1 MKTLLHQET
10 LATLDIFK
18 SLPTAALEQIAQFS
32 KIGTFK
38 KDGAIYKSGD
48 TIQHVHFVLDGKI
61 MLGKKTSDDKV
72 IIKDLVYSNKM
83 FGENVFTKAH
93 IRSEFATAMTESKV
107 LMIPIALFQ
116 KLFIANHNFAIEI
129 TKIIVER
136 LDNLE
141 LRIKNFVFMKAK
153 QRIAGFIHQTAQLQ
167 GIKIGMEEILIN
179 HGMSHKEI
187 AFVTDT
193 SRQTVARV
201 LGDLKRENI
210 IHFSERKPN
219 KILIR
224 DLSKLA

>member
-1 MKTLLHQET
+1 MKTLLHTET

-18 SLPTAALEQIAQFS
+18 ALPPLALEQICKFGQIS
-32 KIGTFK
+32 TYK
-38 KDGAIYKSGD
+38 KDTSIYKTGD
-48 TIQHVHFVLDGKI
+48 TIQYVYFVLKGKI
-61 MLGKKTSDDKV
+61 MLGKKTSEEKI
-72 IIKDLVYSNKM
+72 IIKDLVYSHKM
-83 FGENVFTKAH
+83 FGENVFTKANT
-93 IRSEFATAMTESKV
+93 RSEFAHTMTESKV
-107 LMIPIALFQ
+107 LMVPIALFQ
-116 KLFIANHNFAIEI
+116 RMFTTHHDFAIEI

-141 LRIKNFVFMKAK
+141 VRIKNFVFMKAK
-153 QRIAGFIHQTAQLQ
+153 QRISGFIHKTAEKQ
-167 GIKIGMEEILIN
+167 GIQIGMEEILIN

>member
-1 MKTLLHQET
+1 MKTLLHTET
-10 LATLDIFK
+10 VTNLSIFK
-18 SLPTAALEQIAQFS
+18 GLGPQALQNVIESSSIATIS
-32 KIGTFK
+32 KDTQ
-38 KDGAIYKSGD
+38 IYKTGD
-48 TIQHVHFVLDGKI
+48 TIKHVYFVLEGKV
-61 MLGKKTSDDKV
+61 MLGKKTSEDKV

-83 FGENVFTKAH
+83 FGENVFTKAS
-93 IRSEFATAMTESKV
+93 IRSEYATSMIESKI
-107 LMIPIALFQ
+107 LKIPIAVFQRLFM
-116 KLFIANHNFAIEI
+116 ANHLFALEI

-153 QRIAGFIHQTAQLQ
+153 QRIASFIHSTAKSQ

-201 LGDLKRENI
+201 LGDLKRDNI
-210 IHFSERKPN
+210 IHFSDRKPN

>member
-107 LMIPIALFQ
+107 LMIPI
-116 KLFIANHNFAIEI
+116 
-129 TKIIVER
+129 
-136 LDNLE
+136 
-141 LRIKNFVFMKAK
+141 
-153 QRIAGFIHQTAQLQ
+153 
-167 GIKIGMEEILIN
+167 
-179 HGMSHKEI
+179 
-187 AFVTDT
+187 
-193 SRQTVARV
+193 
-201 LGDLKRENI
+201 
-210 IHFSERKPN
+210 
-219 KILIR
+219 
-224 DLSKLA
+224 

>member
-1 MKTLLHQET
+1 MKTQIHKES

-18 SLPTAALEQIAQFS
+18 SLPLSALEQMARFCEIRA
-32 KIGTFK
+32 FK
-38 KDGAIYKSGD
+38 KDSPIYKSGD
-48 TIQHVHFVLDGKI
+48 KIQHVYFVLEGKI
-61 MLGKKTSDDKV
+61 ILGRNTIDDKI
-72 IIKDLVYSNKM
+72 IIKDLVYSNKL

-93 IRSEFATAMTESKV
+93 LRSEFATCMNECRV
-107 LMIPIALFQ
+107 LMIPIAMFQ
-116 KLFIANHNFAIEI
+116 KMFMAHHNFAIEI

-136 LDNLE
+136 LDSLE

-153 QRIAGFIHQTAQLQ
+153 QRIAGFIHQTAQKQ

-201 LGDLKRENI
+201 LGDLKRDNI

-224 DLSKLA
+224 DLAKLA

>member
-1 MKTLLHQET
+1 MKNLLHSD
-10 LATLDIFK
+10 LISNLSIFR
-18 SLPTAALEQIAQFS
+18 SLGPKAIEQILAAS
-32 KIGTFK
+32 KIRTVN
-38 KDGAIYKSGD
+38 KDMQIYKSGEK
-48 TIQHVHFVLDGKI
+48 IQHVFFVLEGRI
-61 MLGKKTSDDKV
+61 MLARKTAEDRV
-72 IIKDLVYSNKM
+72 IIKDLVYANSM

-93 IRSEFATAMTESKV
+93 LRSEYASAMIETKV

-116 KLFIANHNFAIEI
+116 NLFIANHLFALEI

-141 LRIKNFVFMKAK
+141 VRIKNFVFMKAK
-153 QRIAGFIHQTAQLQ
+153 ERIAGFIYKTASTQ

-201 LGDLKRENI
+201 LGDLKRDNI
-210 IHFSERKPN
+210 IHFSDRKPN

-224 DLSKLA
+224 DLAKLA